1 MAGVRIRRFIAM
13 TAMCLCAAGAFG
25 WGVAVLG
32 EADMLV
38 ELTQDRLT
46 SEVHRGENRGRSL
59 EHSAVVRS
67 LTAVGSLKPSARAL
81 QATATVPV
89 AGGWNLG
96 DVRIIGLLQERRSRR
111 IIGAGS
117 VRVNEQPAPPS
128 AG

>member
-67 LTAVGSLKPSARAL
+67 LTAVGSLKPSARTL
-81 QATATVPV
+81 QATATIP
-89 AGGWNLG
+89 GGRQQSEHTSHPDALLG
-96 DVRIIGLLQERRSRR
+96 FDGL
-111 IIGAGS
+111 
-117 VRVNEQPAPPS
+117 P
-128 AG
+128 